1 MKIRQSR
8 SLADQIKITEALR
21 ESEEKYRTITE
32 NIAVGIFR
40 STPGSTGKFIEVNP
54 AFVKMLGYEK
64 KQELLDLNVCDIYQE
79 PKDRHKL
86 SSKISKK
93 GLIRNEEQY
102 LRKKNGEPI
111 IVSETTIAVK
121 NQVGRII
128 YFDGIIEDITARKK
142 VEEEFLV
149 QKTYMEELFNSA
161 PEAIVLHDEWDL
173 IVNVNHE
180 FTRMFGYAREEA
192 IGKPINSLLAPAD
205 LMDEAEG
212 FSQKVIHG
220 ERVASDSKRKRKD
233 GTLIDV
239 SILGAPIFHGTE
251 QIGVYAIYR
260 DITARKKAE
269 EAVLVQKTYL
279 ERLFNSAPEAIV
291 LHDNDDRIA
300 NVNAE
305 FTRLFG
311 YQADE
316 VIGKPIN
323 DILANDELRKE
334 AEQVSQMVLSGQ
346 VVELETRRKHK
357 SGKLI
362 DVSILGAP
370 IIHDGKQ
377 IGDYAIYRDI
387 TERKKA
393 ENEIR
398 IQKAYLERL
407 FNSAPEAVVLHDN
420 DDKVLDINA
429 EFTRLFGYTREE
441 AIGRPINELVA
452 PDHLQEEA
460 AKFSATVVHG
470 DRLEA
475 ESKRRTKNGSLI
487 DVSIMGAPIMHEEKQ
502 MGVYAIYRDI
512 TERKKAQEESI
523 RLAEEQRMAREIQLN
538 FLPKAHPKIPGYS
551 VAGKSIPAMNVGG
564 DYYDFIWL
572 DGQRLAIILGDVSGN
587 GIAASLVM
595 ANLQATIRSLSAVES
610 DPALCLQRANKLLFA
625 STDARMFISLFY
637 GILNF
642 KSHNLIYANAGQD
655 LPVHFSQGKITL
667 FNERGIALGM
677 IPETSYQAAEIQL
690 TRGDRILIY
699 SDGVCEAMNA
709 KKEEFGDERLK
720 EVVQDDINSRPSQ
733 LIDKIL
739 ASVNNHFDG
748 VAQNDDMTLV
758 MIQRNQ

>member
-1 MKIRQSR
+1 M
-8 SLADQIKITEALR
+8 EALR
-21 ESEEKYRTITE
+21 ANEEKYRTITE

-79 PKDRHKL
+79 PKDRDKL
-86 SSKISKK
+86 SSKISRK

-121 NQVGRII
+121 NQRGRTI
-128 YFDGIIEDITARKK
+128 YFDGIIEDITTRKK

-173 IVNVNHE
+173 IVNVNDE
-180 FTRMFGYAREEA
+180 FTRMFGYTREEA
-192 IGKPINSLLAPAD
+192 IGKPINSLLAPAE
-205 LMDEAEG
+205 LMDEADG
-212 FSQKVIHG
+212 YSQQVIHG
-220 ERVASDSKRKRKD
+220 ERVASDSRRKRKD
-233 GTLIDV
+233 GALIDV

-300 NVNAE
+300 NVNTE

-311 YQADE
+311 YQPEE
-316 VIGKPIN
+316 VIGKLIN
-323 DILANDELRKE
+323 DVLANEELREE
-334 AEQVSQMVLSGQ
+334 AERVSQMVLSGQ

-357 SGKLI
+357 SGNLI

-370 IIHDGKQ
+370 IIHEGKQ

-398 IQKAYLERL
+398 LQKAYLERL
-407 FNSAPEAVVLHDN
+407 FNSAPEAVVLHNN

-429 EFTRLFGYTREE
+429 EFTRLFGYSREE

-475 ESKRRTKNGSLI
+475 ESRRRTKSGSLI
-487 DVSIMGAPIMHEEKQ
+487 DVSIMGAPIMHEERQ
-502 MGVYAIYRDI
+502 IGVYAIYRDI
-512 TERKKAQEESI
+512 TERKKAQEERI
-523 RLAEEQRMAREIQLN
+523 RLAEEQRVAREIQLN
-538 FLPKAHPKIPGYS
+538 FLPKADPKIPGYS

-572 DGQRLAIILGDVSGN
+572 DGQRLAVILGDVSGN

-637 GILNF
+637 GVLDF
-642 KSHNLIYANAGQD
+642 RSHKLSYANAGQD
-655 LPVHFSQGKITL
+655 LPVHFSQEKIDL

-677 IPETSYQAAEIQL
+677 IPETSYQSAEIQL
-690 TRGDRILIY
+690 ARGDRILIY

-709 KKEEFGDERLK
+709 EKEEFGDARLK
-720 EVVQDDINSRPSQ
+720 EIVRGDKNSRPNQ
-733 LIDKIL
+733 MINKIL
-739 ASVNNHFDG
+739 ASINDHFDG

-758 MIQRNQ
+758 VIQRNQ